1 VGLLL
6 VCTIEVYLINKI
18 LSRLFKPKSEFKMKP
33 YTKVVPHQVPEE
45 ALSSLVED
53 AFIQNLQV
61 REDSLS
67 EASSYLPDINY
78 SLIAKLTDDTLV
90 LTLACSGLPESYQ
103 FPIVKTE
110 FEKYYN
116 SDYLFFLASRIVKSL
131 ASIYPFIDET
141 ALVNS
146 FLDLEED
153 EFLNVSYQTSYRLD
167 LYFRYFSSNLLTQK
181 PNDATE
187 DRWRNI
193 KSQMHLLNNC

>member
-1 VGLLL
+1 MGLLL
-6 VCTIEVYLINKI
+6 VCTTEVYLINKI

-33 YTKVVPHQVPEE
+33 YTKVEPPEITQE
-45 ALSSLVED
+45 ALPSFVED
-53 AFIQNLQV
+53 AFIQKFQI

-67 EASSYLPDINY
+67 EISNHLPDINY
-78 SLIAKLTDDTLV
+78 SLVAKLTEDTLV
-90 LTLACSGLPESYQ
+90 LTLACSGLAESYQ
-103 FPIVKTE
+103 FPILKTE

-131 ASIYPFIDET
+131 ASVYPFIDET

-167 LYFRYFSSNLLTQK
+167 LYFRYFSSNLLAQK
-181 PNDATE
+181 PNDVAE